1 MKAKYLLN
9 TCLVRISLICF
20 LIPFLLDGQTKDRS
34 RQKING
40 FARSSLLSY
49 KQLDTNT
56 IRCTAGSDGPYID
69 YRQNIIPGFEWP
81 KGSGKYA
88 VFSAGLWMIGKHH
101 PTGKLRTADMCY
113 SSEFQPGPLFET
125 INTDSA
131 SMNDAG
137 PISRSADYRYR
148 LYKISRADSINPSAN
163 PDFGEW
169 PGDLGAPFTDVNHN
183 GQWDAGTDKPK
194 FSGDQQLWCVYNDVS
209 RPLHTQ
215 LGYTPPIGIEIQS
228 LQYAFN
234 RSGVLNNTMFMKWKI
249 INKSDAVYDS
259 VFLGLWNDVDLG
271 DANDDLA
278 GCDTVLNLGY
288 VYNANAVDGGT
299 NGYGSSPPA
308 IGVCLLQGPAVPS
321 SSSDSAQ
328 IDGRWRKGFR
338 NLPMTS
344 FIVRI
349 KTCNQLQEPPQ
360 QNPEYAS
367 AAYDYLQGKA
377 GTVHQFIVDP
387 VTGNPIK
394 FFFSGDPVAGTGQL
408 PANFPLGNASPQDI
422 WILLGTGPFTLVP
435 GDTQEI
441 SAAVH
446 IAQGTDRL
454 HSITLLKD
462 GIQSVR
468 DAYDHNFPVGV
479 SRTKEQPRAFVLNQ
493 NYPNPFNPMTN
504 IRFELPVSS
513 FVSLRVFDI
522 LGREITILAGEELK
536 PGSYS

>member
-1 MKAKYLLN
+1 
-9 TCLVRISLICF
+9 
-20 LIPFLLDGQTKDRS
+20 
-34 RQKING
+34 
-40 FARSSLLSY
+40 
-49 KQLDTNT
+49 
-56 IRCTAGSDGPYID
+56 
-69 YRQNIIPGFEWP
+69 
-81 KGSGKYA
+81 
-88 VFSAGLWMIGKHH
+88 
-101 PTGKLRTADMCY
+101 
-113 SSEFQPGPLFET
+113 
-125 INTDSA
+125 
-131 SMNDAG
+131 
-137 PISRSADYRYR
+137 
-148 LYKISRADSINPSAN
+148 
-163 PDFGEW
+163 
-169 PGDLGAPFTDVNHN
+169 
-183 GQWDAGTDKPK
+183 
-194 FSGDQQLWCVYNDVS
+194 
-209 RPLHTQ
+209 
-215 LGYTPPIGIEIQS
+215 
-228 LQYAFN
+228 
-234 RSGVLNNTMFMKWKI
+234 
-249 INKSDAVYDS
+249 
-259 VFLGLWNDVDLG
+259 
-271 DANDDLA
+271 
-278 GCDTVLNLGY
+278 
-288 VYNANAVDGGT
+288 
-299 NGYGSSPPA
+299 
-308 IGVCLLQGPAVPS
+308 
-321 SSSDSAQ
+321 
-328 IDGRWRKGFR
+328 
-338 NLPMTS
+338 MTS

-536 PGSYS
+536 PGSYSRVFDGTNLPSGIYFYRLQTAQNIYVKKMLLLK